1 MVNNKESLDQIEN
14 LLNSVAEIDT
24 DYNNIVDLLSNEVLK
39 DYSNKKK
46 KITKKYDLNGTD
58 KFNIFETISDK
69 YKLENFHTDIL
80 FSILDP
86 NTPEIG
92 SICND
97 KILEKFVKMVD
108 TSFKFTVDDTVKV
121 SNQEFNI
128 VFDGEK
134 DKKGYTDL
142 LITNNN
148 NQAIIIENKINDA
161 RDTKN
166 QLVRYMKY
174 VWEEKF
180 GKDISSDSEDFK
192 ENVRVVYLT
201 LIPNGKKPN
210 IEDYAPSFSPY
221 TNLLQDAI
229 TGEDGDIL
237 KYRSAVDS
245 KQAKPD
251 LYKFLENCIKLF
263 EGKNDEQHI
272 LKKIYLEQYKTLLGH
287 LGGNAT
293 MDDVEKMLI
302 LEKIYSNKSLLD
314 AAKVLYEIFSDWRE
328 QPTRYYD
335 KTPNAVSK
343 FFDEKLE
350 KISQELGLEK
360 ETNGHKGYIKRKGEY
375 VFYICGENMELEI
388 GFGKKPNIDY
398 EIFDDT
404 KKRNKYKDILEKNGF
419 NLTEQNNDRYVYS
432 RTETFDERSGNIE
445 VFLLNK
451 KNTIEEIMKE
461 FLAT

>member
-1 MVNNKESLDQIEN
+1 MMVNNKGSLDQIEI

-24 DYNNIVDLLSNEVLK
+24 DYNNIVDLLSNKVLK

-46 KITKKYDLNGTD
+46 EITEKYDLNGTD

-142 LITNNN
+142 LITNNH
-148 NQAIIIENKINDA
+148 NQAIIIENKIHDA
-161 RDTKN
+161 PDTGN
-166 QLVRYMKY
+166 QLVRYMAY
-174 VWEEKF
+174 VNEQAF
-180 GKDISSDSEDFK
+180 GKKISLEDFK
-192 ENVRVVYLT
+192 KNVRVVYLT

-210 IEDYAPSFSPY
+210 IKDYDSNFSPY

-229 TGEDGDIL
+229 TGEDGAIL

-251 LYKFLENCIKLF
+251 LYTFLENCIELF
-263 EGKNDEQHI
+263 EGKNDEQHT
-272 LKKIYLEQYKTLLGH
+272 LKRIYLEQYKTLLGH
-287 LGGNAT
+287 LGGDAT
-293 MDDVEKMLI
+293 MDDIEKRAI
-302 LEKIYSNKSLLD
+302 LEKIYSDQKLFD
-314 AAKVLYEIFSDWRE
+314 AANNLYEIFKDRRSA
-328 QPTRYYD
+328 YD
-335 KTPNAVSK
+335 ATPKAVSD

-350 KISQELGLEK
+350 KISQELCLEK
-360 ETNGHKGYIKRKGEY
+360 DSKGHKGYIKRKGEY

-419 NLTEQNNDRYVYS
+419 NLTEPNNDRYVYS
-432 RTETFDERSGNIE
+432 RTEPFDKESNNIE
-445 VFLLNK
+445 DFLLNK
-451 KNTIEEIMKE
+451 KDTIGKIMNE
-461 FLAT
+461 FLNT